1 MGKHQGNTMPLKDGE
16 APKLH
21 PKMPNVTSETHRKWW
36 FWLLF
41 PLAAAINFG
50 YLYIRS
56 PNGKTPWKK
65 SPAGRE
71 TPCLWRTEKPQ
82 NCTPK
87 MPNVTSETHRKWWF
101 WLLFP
106 LAAAINFGYLY
117 IRSPN
122 GKTPWKKSPAGRETP
137 CLWRTEKPQNCTP
150 KMPNVTSET
159 HRKWWF
165 WLLFP
170 LAAAMN
176 FGYLF
181 LLLLQRLLLLLLL
194 VLGCENTMENRE
206 TPCLWRTEKPQN
218 CTPKMPNVTSETHR
232 KWWFWLL
239 FPLAAAM
246 NFGYLYI
253 RSPNG
258 KTPWKK
264 SPAGR
269 ETPCL
274 WRTEKPQNCT
284 PKMPNVTSETNRK
297 WWFWLLFPLAAAINF
312 GYLYIR
318 SPNGKTP
325 WKKSPAGRE
334 TPCLW
339 RTEKPQNCTPK
350 MPNVT
355 SETHRKWWFW
365 LLFPLAAAMNF
376 GYLFL
381 LLLQRLLLLLLV
393 LGCEN
398 TMENRETP
406 CLWRTEKPQ
415 NCTPKMPN
423 VTSETHRKWRFWL
436 LFPLAAAMNFG
447 YLYIRSPNGKTQW
460 KKSPAGRETPCRLAM
475 CCSTL

>member
-1 MGKHQGNTMPLKDGE
+1 
-16 APKLH
+16 
-21 PKMPNVTSETHRKWW
+21 MPNVTSETHRKCC

-41 PLAAAINFG
+41 PLAAAMNFS
-50 YLYIRS
+50 YLCIRS

-65 SPAGRE
+65 SPPGGE

-87 MPNVTSETHRKWWF
+87 MPNVTSETHRKWCF

-106 LAAAINFGYLY
+106 PAAMNFSYLC

-122 GKTPWKKSPAGRETP
+122 GKTPWKKSPPRGETP

-159 HRKWWF
+159 HRKWCF

-170 LAAAMN
+170 LAVAMN
-176 FGYLF
+176 FGYLYIRS
-181 LLLLQRLLLLLLL
+181 LN
-194 VLGCENTMENRE
+194 GKTPWKKSPPGGE

-232 KWWFWLL
+232 KWCFWLL

-246 NFGYLYI
+246 NFSYLYI

-264 SPAGR
+264 SPPG
-269 ETPCL
+269 
-274 WRTEKPQNCT
+274 
-284 PKMPNVTSETNRK
+284 
-297 WWFWLLFPLAAAINF
+297 
-312 GYLYIR
+312 G
-318 SPNGKTP
+318 
-325 WKKSPAGRE
+325 E

-355 SETHRKWWFW
+355 SETHRKWCFW

-376 GYLFL
+376 SYLYI
-381 LLLQRLLLLLLV
+381 RSPN
-393 LGCEN
+393 GK
-398 TMENRETP
+398 TPWKKSPPGGETP

-415 NCTPKMPN
+415 NCNPKMPN
-423 VTSETHRKWRFWL
+423 VTSETHRKWCFWL
-436 LFPLAAAMNFG
+436 LFPLAVAMNFG
-447 YLYIRSPNGKTQW
+447 YLYIRSLNGKTPW
-460 KKSPAGRETPCRLAM
+460 KKSPPGGETPCLWRTEKPKIAPRKCL
-475 CCSTL
+475 T